1 MAGVASMADGRK
13 QPSTQDASALPQHT
27 FGRGPFATSPS
38 ASARAAAPGDT
49 FSPTPGIIPPFPQ
62 ISPTSERRPT
72 EFGAPPQLHL
82 TTSDPSQQTMRSPRT
97 PAVLLRKL
105 PNTTTPKD
113 LRSMM
118 LFAKELLDVAFVNNN
133 NPEDMGYSTAVAFFR
148 SPGAA
153 SDAQRALDGKLNAA
167 HDANMVVET
176 FADGTSL
183 ENELSHSLPALAR
196 FRRGTTD
203 GGSSRNQTNSA
214 SSNGSNTDGL
224 TRQTS
229 RYNSTF
235 QNADGISP
243 PLTTPAH
250 GADFPVPDSSSHF
263 QTLFSP
269 RSPNTNSVRDRQQN
283 MGKNVINTDG
293 IDDETDGLIRDPLAY
308 ARNGHHQFSG
318 RSESDHQLPT
328 LQLRNLNL
336 GANGYDNYGSMSNP
350 ASGVTSP
357 SAMPGRQDYVGAN
370 YMSRN
375 PTGNFQGSNTP
386 KTSYPPANPADQN
399 PPCNTLYVG
408 NLPNNTSEDELK
420 RLFSSQRGYKRLCFR
435 TKSQGPMCF
444 VEFENVTL
452 ATQALHH
459 LYGKML
465 SNSIKGGIRL
475 SFSKNPL
482 GVRNGQSGMS
492 PHPGM
497 GQQGPPPGFG
507 NGMFPP
513 PGFSTATGP
522 PPGLG
527 SSNTGRPGSQ
537 GPIHNQEYIDYQN
550 PHNHGP
556 FASQLNMPTSGMYMP
571 SAPVT
576 HIGGFVPAYSSN
588 GMNGHM

>member
-1 MAGVASMADGRK
+1 MSDSRK
-13 QPSTQDASALPQHT
+13 QSGSQDTSALPQHT

-38 ASARAAAPGDT
+38 AHTRAAANNDT
-49 FSPTPGIIPPFPQ
+49 FSPTSAIKPPFPQ
-62 ISPTSERRPT
+62 ISPTTERRPA
-72 EFGAPPQLHL
+72 EFGPPPQLQL
-82 TTSDPSQQTMRSPRT
+82 TTSDPSQQTMRSART

-105 PNTTTPKD
+105 PSTTTAKD

-118 LFAKELLDVAFVNNN
+118 LFAKELIDVAFVNNPG
-133 NPEDMGYSTAVAFFR
+133 PEDVGYSTAVAFFR
-148 SPGAA
+148 SAGAA
-153 SDAQRALDGKLNAA
+153 SDAQKALDGKLNAA
-167 HDANMVVET
+167 HDANMIVET
-176 FADGTSL
+176 FTDGTAL
-183 ENELSHSLPALAR
+183 ENELSHTLPALAR
-196 FRRGTTD
+196 FRRSTIDGT
-203 GGSSRNQTNSA
+203 SSRNQVNSA
-214 SSNGSNTDGL
+214 SSNGSNTESYH
-224 TRQTS
+224 RQTS

-235 QNADGISP
+235 HAADDVSP
-243 PLTTPAH
+243 PPGH
-250 GADFPVPDSSSHF
+250 GGEFPVPESSTHF

-269 RSPNTNSVRDRQQN
+269 RSPNNTIRDHHQQN
-283 MGKNVINTDG
+283 LGKNVINTDG

-308 ARNGHHQFSG
+308 ARNGHRQLSG
-318 RSESDHQLPT
+318 RADSDQQVPMLH
-328 LQLRNLNL
+328 LRNLNL
-336 GANGYDNYGSMSNP
+336 GGGTYDNYGQMSNP
-350 ASGVTSP
+350 NSSVTSP
-357 SAMPGRQDYVGAN
+357 STMPGRQDY
-370 YMSRN
+370 MSAKYTPRHPQSSYN
-375 PTGNFQGSNTP
+375 GPSAP

-492 PHPGM
+492 PQPVM

-513 PGFSTATGP
+513 PGFLTATGP
-522 PPGLG
+522 PPGFNG
-527 SSNTGRPGSQ
+527 SNTGRTTGY
-537 GPIHNQEYIDYQN
+537 GPTIAQDQYDYQSS
-550 PHNHGP
+550 NHSGP
-556 FASQLNMPTSGMYMP
+556 FASQLSMPTSSMYMP
-571 SAPVT
+571 TAPVT
-576 HIGGFVPAYSSN
+576 HVGGYVPAYSSH
-588 GMNGHM
+588 GMTG